1 MIEAKQVS
9 KYTGYGLDYHI
20 CAALIKA
27 SKPPEIEGGVLRNW
41 IINEIERASSIS
53 EYQEPLKVNP
63 TKVSKRLTGLY
74 ELNVVK
80 RQKVGSNYRWFFN
93 TGFTFDQLLE
103 SEDVKKAVINIQPNK
118 KLVVTTVDAINPNTA
133 QNKLTTNS
141 VKQTIV
147 KYEAKVETTASAS
160 AKLLNIVNNNKAR
173 NPRFYYYFMRYRGLL
188 KGKSVI
194 QESQVVAT
202 PFQIYS
208 TDHVKQIETI
218 ILNESKNNVDEIQLI
233 LLNAI

>member
-27 SKPPEIEGGVLRNW
+27 CKPPEIEGGVLRNW

-53 EYQEPLKVNP
+53 EHQEPLKINP
-63 TKVSKRLTGLY
+63 AKVGKRLTGLY

-103 SEDVKKAVINIQPNK
+103 SQDVKKAVIDIQPSK
-118 KLVVTTVDAINPNTA
+118 KLVITTVNAINPNKP
-133 QNKLTTNS
+133 QNKLVTNP
-141 VKQTIV
+141 VKSNSIFTSSLP
-147 KYEAKVETTASAS
+147 KVEVVAS
-160 AKLLNIVNNNKAR
+160 AKLLNIVNKNNPR
-173 NPRFYYYFMRYRGLL
+173 NPRFNYYFMRYRGLL

-194 QESQVVAT
+194 QESQVIAT

-208 TDHVKQIETI
+208 TDHVKQIEKM
-218 ILNESKNNVDEIQLI
+218 ILNESKTNVDEIQLI